1 MMKRLILLGIG
12 YFFMSAQ
19 GWAQDLSTDTLPKAE
34 PRPITDNG
42 LELMCRQIAKPYILC
57 EECKGLINKEKE
69 KCTDLQ
75 VVKFIYA
82 QLVYPQ
88 TAKDSLIEGKVYVS
102 FDIELNGNMCNI
114 KVVKDIGGGCG
125 EEALRVTRLLAE
137 TYKWR
142 PAIIEG
148 KEEQFTYSFPIQFKL
163 KK

>member
-1 MMKRLILLGIG
+1 MKRLILLGIG
-12 YFFMSAQ
+12 CFLTAAQ
-19 GWAQDLSTDTLPKAE
+19 GWAQDLSTDNLSKVEA
-34 PRPITDNG
+34 RPITDNG
-42 LELMCRQIAKPYILC
+42 SELMCIQIAKPYILC
-57 EECKGLINKEKE
+57 EECKGLIKKEKE

-75 VVKFIYA
+75 LVKFIYA

-125 EEALRVTRLLAE
+125 EEALRVTRLLAK

-148 KEEQFTYSFPIQFKL
+148 KEEQFTYRFPIQFKL
-163 KK
+163 KKQ